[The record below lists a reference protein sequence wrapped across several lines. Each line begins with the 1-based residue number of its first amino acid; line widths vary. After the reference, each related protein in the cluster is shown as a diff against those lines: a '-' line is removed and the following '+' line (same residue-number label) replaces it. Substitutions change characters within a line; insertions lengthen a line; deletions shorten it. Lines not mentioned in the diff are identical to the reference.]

1 MYEKPQFE
9 IPETVRELA
18 ERNVEQARS
27 AYTVHGHGAPGAVVS
42 KSQGAMTQSALE
54 IQSRAMRYAE
64 QNIDASFAF
73 ASISP
78 ARATARVPRGAAAL
92 GAAADAEL
100 RAAGPGS
107 WTHDGRGGAEIAA
120 EDLTAALRERECARR
135 Q

>member
-27 AYTVHGHGAPGAVVS
+27 AYTQFMDMARQAQNMVS

-73 ASISP
+73 ASDL
-78 ARATARVPRGAAAL
+78 ARAR
-92 GAAADAEL
+92 D
-100 RAAGPGS
+100 
-107 WTHDGRGGAEIAA
+107 
-120 EDLTAALRERECARR
+120 LREYLEVQQRWAQQQMQNYAQQAQDLGRMMAEAA
-135 Q
+135 QKSQPKT

>member
-27 AYTVHGHGAPGAVVS
+27 AYSQFMDMARQAQSMVS
-42 KSQGAMTQSALE
+42 KSQGVMTQSALD

-73 ASISP
+73 ASDL
-78 ARATARVPRGAAAL
+78 ARAR
-92 GAAADAEL
+92 D
-100 RAAGPGS
+100 
-107 WTHDGRGGAEIAA
+107 
-120 EDLTAALRERECARR
+120 LREYLEVQQRWAQQQMQSYAQQAQELGRMMAEAA
-135 Q
+135 QKAQPKT

>member
-27 AYTVHGHGAPGAVVS
+27 AYTQFMDMARQAQSMVS

-73 ASISP
+73 ASDL
-78 ARATARVPRGAAAL
+78 ARAR
-92 GAAADAEL
+92 D
-100 RAAGPGS
+100 
-107 WTHDGRGGAEIAA
+107 
-120 EDLTAALRERECARR
+120 LREYLEVQQRWAQQQMQNYAQQAQDLGRMMAEAA
-135 Q
+135 QKSQPKT

>member
-27 AYTVHGHGAPGAVVS
+27 AYTQFMDMARQAQNMVS

-73 ASISP
+73 ASDL
-78 ARATARVPRGAAAL
+78 ARAR
-92 GAAADAEL
+92 D
-100 RAAGPGS
+100 
-107 WTHDGRGGAEIAA
+107 
-120 EDLTAALRERECARR
+120 LREYLEVQQRWAQQQMQNYAQQAQDLGRLMAEAA
-135 Q
+135 QKSQPKT